1 MRLIVIFISISILG
15 CFQPSKQKNN
25 QNVQSINQIS
35 SFDILDHIITSGFF
49 EKEVFKVDTI
59 NFYEGYAFYIR
70 FFNDSSYLRV
80 NDMDGMVTFDC
91 CTENSI
97 YKEINRT
104 FEKGIIDRNGKVNT
118 TNLYWREIKDE
129 DVETEIAYNNCP
141 KEKLKL
147 FNKIMDS
154 VYKKLYGFKK

>member
-15 CFQPSKQKNN
+15 CFQPIKNDQK
-25 QNVQSINQIS
+25 VQSINQIG
-35 SFDILDHIITSGFF
+35 SFEILDHIITSGF

-59 NFYEGYAFYIR
+59 NFIEGYAFYIR

-80 NDMDGMVTFDC
+80 NNMDGMATFEC

-118 TNLYWREIKDE
+118 TDLYWRQIKDE
-129 DVETEIAYNNCP
+129 DMEIEIVYNDCP

-154 VYKKLYGFKK
+154 VYKKLLSNKK

>member
-15 CFQPSKQKNN
+15 CFQPKKQKNN
-25 QNVQSINQIS
+25 QNVQSINQIG
-35 SFDILDHIITSGFF
+35 SFDILDHIITSGF

-59 NFYEGYAFYIR
+59 DFIEGYAFYIR
-70 FFNDSSYLRV
+70 FNDSSYLRV
-80 NDMDGMVTFDC
+80 NNIDELSTFDC

-104 FEKGIIDRNGKVNT
+104 FEKGIIDRDGKVNT
-118 TNLYWREIKDE
+118 TDLYWREIKDE
-129 DVETEIAYNNCP
+129 DMEIEIVYNDCP

-154 VYKKLYGFKK
+154 VYKKLLSNKK